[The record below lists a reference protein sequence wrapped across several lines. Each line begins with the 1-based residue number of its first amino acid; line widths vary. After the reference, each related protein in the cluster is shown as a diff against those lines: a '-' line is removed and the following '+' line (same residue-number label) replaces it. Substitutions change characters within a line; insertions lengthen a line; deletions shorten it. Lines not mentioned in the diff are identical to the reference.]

1 MNENISKIKGL
12 EIYTPKGIFVGIVD
26 EVILNISE
34 MRVEGLFVSDA
45 NPYLVDEEVSISI
58 PFRWVQSIGD
68 VIILNRFP
76 EERIKPGSA

>member
-1 MNENISKIKGL
+1 MDEKISKIKGL

-26 EVILNISE
+26 EVILNIPQR
-34 MRVEGLFVSDA
+34 RVEGLFVSDA
-45 NPYLVDEEVSISI
+45 NPYLADETVSISI

-76 EERIKPGSA
+76 EERIKADST